1 MEMCD
6 WIFGGGVVVVLVLLV
21 LLPSLGGK
29 LPAKD
34 GSNAQLEFCI
44 RKRNHF
50 VKLSTIW
57 YIVYYS
63 VTLGSI
69 LATVIVIYLCNI
81 SQLDEGRVFIY
92 SVISLFATIA
102 NFVLNPREVAATCRQ
117 CFNKLD
123 RAISSY
129 SHENNELMETAY
141 ECEDMVTN
149 VLK

>member
-1 MEMCD
+1 MEICD
-6 WIFGGGVVVVLVLLV
+6 WIFGGSVAVVVFLLA

-29 LPAKD
+29 LPPKD
-34 GSNAQLEFCI
+34 GSDVQLEFCI
-44 RKRNHF
+44 KKRNNF

-63 VTLGSI
+63 LTLGSI

-81 SQLDEGRVFIY
+81 SEPDLKHVFVY
-92 SVISLFATIA
+92 SVISLFATIV
-102 NFVLNPREVAATCRQ
+102 NFVLNPREVAATFRK

-123 RAISSY
+123 RAISSS
-129 SHENNELMETAY
+129 SHENSTLMETAY
-141 ECEDMVTN
+141 ECEDMITN